1 MIVQSPLAWKD
12 AAITMVPVQIQ
23 HLTLLTTIAVGNIMM
38 VDVELEV
45 QVMVMEIEM
54 AANVII
60 IGLEDCRREHLLESL
75 LEVLLVLF

>member
-1 MIVQSPLAWKD
+1 MIVLLPLAWKD
-12 AAITMVPVQIQ
+12 AATTMVPVQIQ

-54 AANVII
+54 TVNAIMV
-60 IGLEDCRREHLLESL
+60 GLEDCLRVHLLE
-75 LEVLLVLF
+75 